1 MPSRPLIVLAD
12 DLTGAAE
19 VAAIAHEAGLR
30 AVVVTQVPRA
40 PIEADVLVLDTDT
53 RLTSPARAARHVR
66 AWAARLSQLPHA
78 GVFKKTDSVLR
89 GPVLAELQACA
100 TTLGFRRSLLL
111 AGNPTLGRTI
121 REGRCYIG
129 AKPIDRTAFASD
141 PHHPARSAAV
151 LDLLT
156 DRWSRGALAPDGKS
170 DPRAGRLQSL
180 GRTTVTYRTPDDKLP
195 ATGVIVGEHRSAAD
209 TASWV
214 RAVNRHTLPAGGADF
229 FRAWLQARSTDLL
242 GAPKP
247 PGEAGPTRV
256 RRNTDQEIRA
266 EQALLLHGTT
276 ASAAA
281 AGTLFFNGL
290 RAPPAVRVIS
300 AIRQRGAVS
309 VAATPFTLKDP
320 LAPAQIAAG
329 FARLALEL
337 RDREAFRHLLIAGGA
352 TAATVLRALG
362 WTRLAVVR
370 VWSPGVVSLQP
381 AGSDFTVTLKPGSY
395 PWPAGI
401 RRAVPLAFS

>member
-30 AVVVTQVPRA
+30 SVVVTQVPRA

-53 RLTSPARAARHVR
+53 RLASPARAARRVR

-100 TTLGFRRSLLL
+100 TTLGFRRALLL

-129 AKPIDRTAFASD
+129 AKPIDRTAFARD

-151 LDLLT
+151 LDLLHAANMP
-156 DRWSRGALAPDGKS
+156 G
-170 DPRAGRLQSL
+170 
-180 GRTTVTYRTPDDKLP
+180 VTYRTPDDKLP
-195 ATGVIVGEHRSAAD
+195 AAGVIVGEHRSAAD
-209 TASWV
+209 TARWV
-214 RAVNRHTLPAGGADF
+214 RIVNKHTLPAGGADF
-229 FRAWLQARSTDLL
+229 FRAWLQARISPPSGEIKSPQLRSFRAQRGLSSLAETVESKP
-242 GAPKP
+242 GAIRPSP
-247 PGEAGPTRV
+247 WDQLYPD
-256 RRNTDQEIRA
+256 RRA
-266 EQALLLHGTT
+266 ASALLLHGTT
-276 ASAAA
+276 ASTAA

-290 RAPPAVRVIS
+290 RPPPAVRVVS
-300 AIRQRGAVS
+300 AMRQRGAVS

-320 LAPAQIAAG
+320 LAPAKIAAG

-352 TAATVLRALG
+352 TAATVLRALN
-362 WTRLAVVR
+362 WTHLTVVR
-370 VWSPGVVSLQP
+370 VWGPGVVSLQP
-381 AGSDFTVTLKPGSY
+381 AGLDFTVTLKPGSY